1 MNLSSTGRVDATLA
15 FVGLLLALPAIYFF
29 TGSFLKYEMNLL
41 SNIEIIVFS
50 PSVLIGGLLVA
61 IVLNLFSLF
70 RLKSTTS
77 LEFTAAVV
85 IREKALNIAIAGIAL
100 LFLALLLGYVFL
112 ENLAERGYFSRS
124 FGGYAEFRDSLR
136 T

>member
-85 IREKALNIAIAGIAL
+85 IREKTLNIAIAQQIHFIFQETSDGKQPLIQVML
-100 LFLALLLGYVFL
+100 LVVQRNMKRML
-112 ENLAERGYFSRS
+112 
-124 FGGYAEFRDSLR
+124 
-136 T
+136 